1 MLHAEQ
7 QIHVQ
12 QKTLCQKESMLNESN
27 VTPLGK
33 HTPNEDVFEDWK
45 LGIISQMSISVKD
58 ALNIIEGLINPDLHE
73 SCQI

>member
-1 MLHAEQ
+1 
-7 QIHVQ
+7 
-12 QKTLCQKESMLNESN
+12 MLNESK